1 MKRRRI
7 DPQDAPAA
15 QFNDLQNIR
24 GMTNNARR
32 EVVAAYTA
40 TTTGRQGRMAAAA
53 TQVYSNSLEALRP
66 VTLPAA
72 EDNGKGIQIYFF
84 SLADQL
90 AAKVDRCKLFCE
102 SLRRCRDALADNK
115 LELICYVDECT
126 AGNVVHPDP
135 QRKAHLL
142 YISFVQ
148 MPLLSR
154 ETQWLTMSVLR
165 TAEMQRVKGGI
176 ATALRV
182 ILECWHDECETG
194 IALDLG
200 NGPRMHFIAKVLLLA
215 DAEGLRALSGTK
227 GSSGTKPCLKC
238 SNVLSHAAAE
248 DGCPDN
254 HTSLA
259 ETSHAALKSL
269 TQTRLDAILRYIQ
282 TLRTKKAI
290 AEAETLLGWNLQA
303 TLSGCLA
310 SDKLR
315 AWLNLSH
322 CHFDSM
328 HIYFTNGMI
337 GQELGYWWTAIQKQ
351 TNVTMQDVQSYVNTG
366 WNISTARGGLTL
378 AQLRA
383 CFNEK
388 LLKKDADY
396 RGDGDQTMAAFPLLV
411 QFQEEILRGQV
422 DGLDK
427 EFDSLLALSAVVHKL
442 QKCKRAGHSVEGL
455 LQLQEKHLCAF
466 QKAYDK
472 TKTRPKQ
479 HYSLHLEEQA
489 RMWSGRILDT
499 FTPER
504 KHRVFKS
511 QVAQLQTNLN
521 TFSKS
526 TLLQL
531 GEQELRNIG
540 NPHDLTSTLG
550 RSKPIDQWLVDHL
563 EKIFCQ
569 PLEVSLHMTNEKGM
583 TFTANQFLILSRI
596 MAVEILCCARA
607 GNDMYLVVHVLQR
620 ATKTDQP
627 RNPAASI
634 WFKTNEKNRVLP
646 VKTLQ
651 SQDVFLFRCQKVDQ
665 NLHFTFIA

>member
-1 MKRRRI
+1 
-7 DPQDAPAA
+7 
-15 QFNDLQNIR
+15 
-24 GMTNNARR
+24 
-32 EVVAAYTA
+32 
-40 TTTGRQGRMAAAA
+40 
-53 TQVYSNSLEALRP
+53 
-66 VTLPAA
+66 
-72 EDNGKGIQIYFF
+72 
-84 SLADQL
+84 
-90 AAKVDRCKLFCE
+90 
-102 SLRRCRDALADNK
+102 
-115 LELICYVDECT
+115 
-126 AGNVVHPDP
+126 
-135 QRKAHLL
+135 
-142 YISFVQ
+142 
-148 MPLLSR
+148 
-154 ETQWLTMSVLR
+154 
-165 TAEMQRVKGGI
+165 
-176 ATALRV
+176 
-182 ILECWHDECETG
+182 
-194 IALDLG
+194 
-200 NGPRMHFIAKVLLLA
+200 
-215 DAEGLRALSGTK
+215 
-227 GSSGTKPCLKC
+227 
-238 SNVLSHAAAE
+238 
-248 DGCPDN
+248 
-254 HTSLA
+254 
-259 ETSHAALKSL
+259 
-269 TQTRLDAILRYIQ
+269 
-282 TLRTKKAI
+282 
-290 AEAETLLGWNLQA
+290 
-303 TLSGCLA
+303 
-310 SDKLR
+310 
-315 AWLNLSH
+315 
-322 CHFDSM
+322 M

-351 TNVTMQDVQSYVNTG
+351 TNVTIQDVQSYVNAG

-396 RGDGDQTMAAFPLLV
+396 RGDADQTMAAFPLLV

-442 QKCKRAGHSVEGL
+442 QKCKRAGDSVEGL

-550 RSKPIDQWLVDHL
+550 RSKPIDQWLVDHVQ
-563 EKIFCQ
+563 KILCQ

-583 TFTANQFLILSRI
+583 TFTAKQFLILSRI

-607 GNDMYLVVHVLQR
+607 GDDMHLVVHVLQR

-634 WFKTNEKNRVLP
+634 WFKTNDKIRVLP

-651 SQDVFLFRCQKVDQ
+651 SQDVFLFRHQKVDQ
-665 NLHFTFIA
+665 NLQFTFIA

>member
-7 DPQDAPAA
+7 DTQDAPAA
-15 QFNDLQNIR
+15 QFNELQNIR

-53 TQVYSNSLEALRP
+53 TQVYSNSLEALRS

-176 ATALRV
+176 AAALRV

-248 DGCPDN
+248 TGCPDN

-259 ETSHAALKSL
+259 ESSHAALKSL

-290 AEAETLLGWNLQA
+290 AEAETLLVWNLES

-351 TNVTMQDVQSYVNTG
+351 TNVTMQDVQSYVNAG

-396 RGDGDQTMAAFPLLV
+396 RGDADQTMAAFPLLV

-442 QKCKRAGHSVEGL
+442 QKCKRAGDSVEGL

-466 QKAYDK
+466 QKAHDK

-540 NPHDLTSTLG
+540 NPQDLTSTLG
-550 RSKPIDQWLVDHL
+550 RSKPIDQWLVDHVQ
-563 EKIFCQ
+563 KILCQ

-583 TFTANQFLILSRI
+583 TFTAKQFLILSRI

-607 GNDMYLVVHVLQR
+607 GDDMYLVVHVLQR

-634 WFKTNEKNRVLP
+634 WFKTNDKIRVLP
-646 VKTLQ
+646 MKTLQ
-651 SQDVFLFRCQKVDQ
+651 SQDVFLFRHQKVDQ
-665 NLHFTFIA
+665 NLQFTFIA

>member
-1 MKRRRI
+1 
-7 DPQDAPAA
+7 
-15 QFNDLQNIR
+15 
-24 GMTNNARR
+24 
-32 EVVAAYTA
+32 
-40 TTTGRQGRMAAAA
+40 MA
-53 TQVYSNSLEALRP
+53 
-66 VTLPAA
+66 
-72 EDNGKGIQIYFF
+72 
-84 SLADQL
+84 
-90 AAKVDRCKLFCE
+90 
-102 SLRRCRDALADNK
+102 
-115 LELICYVDECT
+115 
-126 AGNVVHPDP
+126 
-135 QRKAHLL
+135 
-142 YISFVQ
+142 
-148 MPLLSR
+148 
-154 ETQWLTMSVLR
+154 LT
-165 TAEMQRVKGGI
+165 
-176 ATALRV
+176 
-182 ILECWHDECETG
+182 
-194 IALDLG
+194 
-200 NGPRMHFIAKVLLLA
+200 
-215 DAEGLRALSGTK
+215 
-227 GSSGTKPCLKC
+227 
-238 SNVLSHAAAE
+238 
-248 DGCPDN
+248 
-254 HTSLA
+254 
-259 ETSHAALKSL
+259 
-269 TQTRLDAILRYIQ
+269 
-282 TLRTKKAI
+282 
-290 AEAETLLGWNLQA
+290 
-303 TLSGCLA
+303 
-310 SDKLR
+310 
-315 AWLNLSH
+315 
-322 CHFDSM
+322 
-328 HIYFTNGMI
+328 
-337 GQELGYWWTAIQKQ
+337 
-351 TNVTMQDVQSYVNTG
+351 
-366 WNISTARGGLTL
+366 
-378 AQLRA
+378 
-383 CFNEK
+383 
-388 LLKKDADY
+388 
-396 RGDGDQTMAAFPLLV
+396 
-411 QFQEEILRGQV
+411 
-422 DGLDK
+422 GLDK

-634 WFKTNEKNRVLP
+634 WFKTNEKIRVLP

>member
-1 MKRRRI
+1 M
-7 DPQDAPAA
+7 
-15 QFNDLQNIR
+15 
-24 GMTNNARR
+24 
-32 EVVAAYTA
+32 
-40 TTTGRQGRMAAAA
+40 
-53 TQVYSNSLEALRP
+53 
-66 VTLPAA
+66 
-72 EDNGKGIQIYFF
+72 
-84 SLADQL
+84 
-90 AAKVDRCKLFCE
+90 
-102 SLRRCRDALADNK
+102 
-115 LELICYVDECT
+115 
-126 AGNVVHPDP
+126 VHPDP

-248 DGCPDN
+248 AGCPDN

-259 ETSHAALKSL
+259 EFSHAALKLL
-269 TQTRLDAILRYIQ
+269 TQTRLDAILRYMQ

-290 AEAETLLGWNLQA
+290 AEAETLLGWNLEA

-315 AWLNLSH
+315 TWLNLSH

-351 TNVTMQDVQSYVNTG
+351 TNVTIQDVQSYVNTG

-396 RGDGDQTMAAFPLLV
+396 RGDADQTMAAFPLLV

-466 QKAYDK
+466 QKAYGK

-550 RSKPIDQWLVDHL
+550 RSKPIDQWLVDHVQNIL
-563 EKIFCQ
+563 CQ

-583 TFTANQFLILSRI
+583 TFTAKQFLILSRI

-607 GNDMYLVVHVLQR
+607 GDDMYLVVHVLQR

-634 WFKTNEKNRVLP
+634 WFKTNEKIRVLP

-651 SQDVFLFRCQKVDQ
+651 SQDVFLFRYQKVDQ
-665 NLHFTFIA
+665 NLQFTFIA

>member
-15 QFNDLQNIR
+15 QFNEWQNIR

-53 TQVYSNSLEALRP
+53 TQVYSNSLEALRS

-215 DAEGLRALSGTK
+215 DAEGLRALSGTE

-563 EKIFCQ
+563 EKMICQ

-634 WFKTNEKNRVLP
+634 WFKTNEKIRVLP

>member
-15 QFNDLQNIR
+15 QFNELQNIR

-53 TQVYSNSLEALRP
+53 TQVYSNSLEALRS

-422 DGLDK
+422 DGLD
-427 EFDSLLALSAVVHKL
+427 
-442 QKCKRAGHSVEGL
+442 
-455 LQLQEKHLCAF
+455 
-466 QKAYDK
+466 
-472 TKTRPKQ
+472 RP
-479 HYSLHLEEQA
+479 
-489 RMWSGRILDT
+489 
-499 FTPER
+499 
-504 KHRVFKS
+504 
-511 QVAQLQTNLN
+511 
-521 TFSKS
+521 
-526 TLLQL
+526 
-531 GEQELRNIG
+531 
-540 NPHDLTSTLG
+540 
-550 RSKPIDQWLVDHL
+550 
-563 EKIFCQ
+563 
-569 PLEVSLHMTNEKGM
+569 
-583 TFTANQFLILSRI
+583 
-596 MAVEILCCARA
+596 
-607 GNDMYLVVHVLQR
+607 
-620 ATKTDQP
+620 
-627 RNPAASI
+627 
-634 WFKTNEKNRVLP
+634 
-646 VKTLQ
+646 
-651 SQDVFLFRCQKVDQ
+651 
-665 NLHFTFIA
+665 